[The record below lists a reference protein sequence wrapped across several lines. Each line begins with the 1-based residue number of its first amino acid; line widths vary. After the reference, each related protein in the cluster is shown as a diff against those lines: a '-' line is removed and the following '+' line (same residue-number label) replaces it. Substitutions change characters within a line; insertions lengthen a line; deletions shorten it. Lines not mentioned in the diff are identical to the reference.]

1 MNVIEIEHLSKKYWI
16 YHERRSSDSLKEALS
31 NSVNRWFKRFL
42 FRSHLQEQVFPE
54 KEEFWA
60 LKDVH
65 LDIKEGDRIA
75 LLGLNGAGKSTLLK
89 ILSRITEPTTGRI
102 KVQGRVSSL
111 LEVGTGF
118 HPDLTGRENI
128 LLNGAI
134 MGMSYREIRKKFDEI
149 VAFADIEK
157 FLDTPLKRYSSGMF
171 MRLGFAIAA
180 HLDSEIMIVDEVLAV
195 GDAQFQEKC
204 LKKMNEIGAQN
215 RTVLFVSHNINSV
228 LALCNKG
235 VLLERGQIKAFEPIE
250 QCVSRFVRCCPIS
263 GLKWEGGIGDDHIRI
278 TQASLRPPSSNVSF
292 FYHGD
297 KTCLD
302 IEFEILKPHAD
313 LILGFSVLNSRNHAI
328 ARSRLC
334 DHAEYYHIVT
344 AYGSHQV
351 SFQMDLDLFH
361 PGEYQIRLE
370 CSLLNKK
377 KILQGEILLKFAVY
391 SQNKPL
397 KYELGIEK
405 DGISL
410 GNQWMLGHKER
421 RAKWR
426 QEAHKEYAKSDP
438 EYVWK
443 GMDGEDFIE
452 N

>member
-1 MNVIEIEHLSKKYWI
+1 MNIIEIDHLSKRYWI
-16 YHERRSSDSLKEALS
+16 DHEPRGDSLKEALS
-31 NSVNRWFKRFL
+31 NGVKNWLNKMIGSD
-42 FRSHLQEQVFPE
+42 RSQVDSHSS

-60 LKDVH
+60 LKDIN
-65 LDIKEGDRIA
+65 LKIQEGDRVA
-75 LLGLNGAGKSTLLK
+75 LLGRNGAGKSTLLK
-89 ILSRITEPTTGRI
+89 ILSRITEPTE
-102 KVQGRVSSL
+102 GRVTVYGRVTSL

-134 MGMSYREIRKKFDEI
+134 MGMSYREIKKKFDEI

-180 HLDSEIMIVDEVLAV
+180 HLDSDILIVDEVLAV

-215 RTVLFVSHNINSV
+215 RTILFVSHNVSSV

-235 VLLERGQIKAFEPIE
+235 VLLNQGKVEAFESIE
-250 QCVSRFVRCCPIS
+250 QCVSRYTQSCPLS
-263 GLKWEGGIGDDHIRI
+263 NSDWIGNLGDEHIRI
-278 TQASLRPPSSNVSF
+278 TRASLRKPSTDNSF
-292 FYHGD
+292 YYHGEN
-297 KTCLD
+297 TFLD
-302 IEFEILKPHAD
+302 IEFEMIKPTDD
-313 LILGFSVLNSRNHAI
+313 LILGFTVLNSLNQTI

-334 DHAEYYHIVT
+334 DHVEYCDVGTAQGYHK
-344 AYGSHQV
+344 V
-351 SFQMDLDLFH
+351 SFQIDLDLFH

-370 CSLLNKK
+370 CSLLNKA
-377 KILQGEILLKFAVY
+377 KILQGDILFKFAVY
-391 SQNKPL
+391 SPNKTL

-405 DGISL
+405 EGISL
-410 GNQWMLGHKER
+410 GHRWNLSHPGL
-421 RAKWR
+421 
-426 QEAHKEYAKSDP
+426 
-438 EYVWK
+438 
-443 GMDGEDFIE
+443 

>member
-1 MNVIEIEHLSKKYWI
+1 MNIIEIKHLSKKFWI
-16 YHERRSSDSLKEALS
+16 NHEHRSCDSLKEMLS
-31 NSVNRWFKRFL
+31 NGVRNLIRKFYRRKHGQPKPPTL
-42 FRSHLQEQVFPE
+42 
-54 KEEFWA
+54 EEFWA
-60 LKDVH
+60 LKDVN
-65 LDIKEGDRIA
+65 LEIKEGDRVA
-75 LLGLNGAGKSTLLK
+75 LLGRNGAGKSTLLK
-89 ILSRITEPTTGRI
+89 ILSRITEPSQGSV
-102 KVQGRVSSL
+102 KVRGRVTSL

-134 MGMSYREIRKKFDEI
+134 MGMSYKEIKSKFDEI

-215 RTVLFVSHNINSV
+215 RTILFVSHNVNSV

-235 VLLERGQIKAFEPIE
+235 VLLDKGEVLAFEPIE
-250 QCVSRFVRCCPIS
+250 QCVSRYTRNCCVA
-263 GLKWEGGIGDDHIRI
+263 GLIWNGNVGDDHIRI
-278 TQASLRPPSSNVSF
+278 TSTALKAPSSKESF
-292 FYHGD
+292 FYQGE

-313 LILGFSVLNSRNHAI
+313 LILGFSVLNSRNHPI

-334 DHAEYYHIVT
+334 DHADFYHLVT
-344 AYGSHQV
+344 AQGRHQL
-351 SFQMDLDLFH
+351 SFQMDLDFFH
-361 PGEYQIRLE
+361 PGEYQIRLD

-377 KILQGEILLKFAVY
+377 KILQEEVLLKFAVY
-391 SQNKPL
+391 SQN
-397 KYELGIEK
+397 
-405 DGISL
+405 
-410 GNQWMLGHKER
+410 
-421 RAKWR
+421 
-426 QEAHKEYAKSDP
+426 
-438 EYVWK
+438 
-443 GMDGEDFIE
+443 
-452 N
+452 

>member
-1 MNVIEIEHLSKKYWI
+1 MNIIEIEHLSKKYWI
-16 YHERRSSDSLKEALS
+16 NHEHRSCDSLKEMLA
-31 NSVNRWFKRFL
+31 NGVKNWIKHFIHPRQWRK
-42 FRSHLQEQVFPE
+42 QKFPE

-60 LKDVH
+60 LKDVN
-65 LDIKEGDRIA
+65 LEFKEGDRIA
-75 LLGLNGAGKSTLLK
+75 LLGRNGAGKSTILK
-89 ILSRITEPTTGRI
+89 ILSRITEPTHGRI

-134 MGMSYREIRKKFDEI
+134 MGMSYKEIRKKFDEI

-215 RTVLFVSHNINSV
+215 RTILFVSHNVNSV
-228 LALCNKG
+228 LSLCNKG
-235 VLLERGQIKAFEPIE
+235 LLLDKGEVQAFEPIE
-250 QCVSRFVRCCPIS
+250 QCVSRYVRSCPVS
-263 GLKWEGGIGDDHIRI
+263 GLSWQGNIGDEHMRIMRASIR
-278 TQASLRPPSSNVSF
+278 SPSSNISF
-292 FYHGD
+292 FYHGE
-297 KTCLD
+297 KTFLD
-302 IEFEILKPHAD
+302 IEFEILKPHSD

-334 DHAEYYHIVT
+334 DHAEYHRVVT
-344 AYGSHQV
+344 AQGHHQV
-351 SFQMDLDLFH
+351 SFQLDLDLFH
-361 PGEYQIRLE
+361 PGEYQIKLE

-377 KILQGEILLKFAVY
+377 RILQEEIFLKFAVY
-391 SQNKPL
+391 SQKAH
-397 KYELGIEK
+397 KYELGSEK

-410 GNQWMLGHKER
+410 GDRWTMSEGFP
-421 RAKWR
+421 AF
-426 QEAHKEYAKSDP
+426 ASVD
-438 EYVWK
+438 
-443 GMDGEDFIE
+443 
-452 N
+452 

>member
-1 MNVIEIEHLSKKYWI
+1 MNSIEIEHVSKKYLI
-16 YHERRSSDSLKEALS
+16 HHERSSFDSLKESIS
-31 NSVNRWFKRFL
+31 NGIKNGIEKIFY
-42 FRSHLQEQVFPE
+42 RSNGQMQTLPD

-60 LKDVH
+60 LKDVN
-65 LDIKEGDRIA
+65 LEIKEGDRIA
-75 LLGLNGAGKSTLLK
+75 LLGRNGAGKSTLLK
-89 ILSRITEPTTGRI
+89 ILSRITEPTKGRI
-102 KVQGRVSSL
+102 QVQGRVSSL

-134 MGMSYREIRKKFDEI
+134 MGMRYKEIKNKFDEI

-215 RTVLFVSHNINSV
+215 RTILFVSHNINSV

-235 VLLERGQIKAFEPIE
+235 VLLEKGEVKAFESIE
-250 QCVSRFVRCCPIS
+250 QCVSRYIRDCPIS
-263 GLKWEGGIGDDHIRI
+263 GLKWLGNIGDDHIRI
-278 TQASLRPPSSNVSF
+278 TQASLRAPSSTTSF

-297 KTCLD
+297 KTFLD
-302 IEFEILKPHAD
+302 IEFEILKPQAD
-313 LILGFSVLNSRNHAI
+313 LILGFSVLNSRSHAI

-344 AYGSHQV
+344 ASGRHQV
-351 SFQMDLDLFH
+351 SFQLDLDLFH
-361 PGEYQIRLE
+361 PGEYQIKLE

-377 KILQGEILLKFAVY
+377 KILQGEILLKFAIY

-410 GNQWMLGHKER
+410 GNRWSSTSLKNQG
-421 RAKWR
+421 
-426 QEAHKEYAKSDP
+426 
-438 EYVWK
+438 
-443 GMDGEDFIE
+443 IE
-452 N
+452 NRH

>member
-1 MNVIEIEHLSKKYWI
+1 MNIIEIENVSKRYWI
-16 YHERRSSDSLKEALS
+16 NHEHRSCDSLKEVLS
-31 NSVNRWFKRFL
+31 KGVHNFL
-42 FRSHLQEQVFPE
+42 RRVSFQKPLAEEHFPE

-60 LKDVH
+60 LKD
-65 LDIKEGDRIA
+65 LNLEIKEGDRIA
-75 LLGLNGAGKSTLLK
+75 LLGRNGAGKSTLLK
-89 ILSRITEPTTGRI
+89 LLSRITEPTEGCIRMF
-102 KVQGRVSSL
+102 GRVSSL

-128 LLNGAI
+128 ILNGAI
-134 MGMSYREIRKKFDEI
+134 MGMSYKEIKKKFDEI
-149 VAFADIEK
+149 VTFADIEQ

-215 RTVLFVSHNINSV
+215 RTILFVSHNVNSV
-228 LALCNKG
+228 LSLCNKG
-235 VLLERGQIKAFEPIE
+235 ILLERGEVRAFEPIE
-250 QCVSRFVRCCPIS
+250 QCVSRYVRSCPIS
-263 GLKWEGGIGDDHIRI
+263 GLKWEGCVSDDHIRI
-278 TQASLRPPSSNVSF
+278 THVALRAPSSDVSF

-297 KTCLD
+297 KTFLD
-302 IEFEILKPHAD
+302 IEFEILSPHPD

-334 DHAEYYHIVT
+334 DHLDYQRIVNVQ
-344 AYGSHQV
+344 GRHQL
-351 SFQMDLDLFH
+351 SFQIDLDLFH
-361 PGEYQIRLE
+361 PGEYQIRPE

-391 SQNKPL
+391 SQKAL
-397 KYELGIEK
+397 KYEMGTEK

-410 GNQWMLGHKER
+410 GNRWLSSSFSSQQNK
-421 RAKWR
+421 
-426 QEAHKEYAKSDP
+426 P
-438 EYVWK
+438 
-443 GMDGEDFIE
+443 
-452 N
+452 